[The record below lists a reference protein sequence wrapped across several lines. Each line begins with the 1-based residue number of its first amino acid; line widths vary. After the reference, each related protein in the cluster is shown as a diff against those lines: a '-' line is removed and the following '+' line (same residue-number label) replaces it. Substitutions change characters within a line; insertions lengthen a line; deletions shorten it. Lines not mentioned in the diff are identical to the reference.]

1 MQAASTASGDFCD
14 LDWYLRKN
22 AKGIINYQEWRRAG
36 RRISTSA
43 VELTVNRLIGRR
55 MCKSQKMCWTK
66 QAAHLLLR
74 VRPIYE
80 RLLSAPIQGIGP
92 FGASI

>member
-1 MQAASTASGDFCD
+1 MQAARMASGHLCD
-14 LDWYLRKN
+14 LELYLRKN

-55 MCKSQKMCWTK
+55 MSKSQKMC
-66 QAAHLLLR
+66 
-74 VRPIYE
+74 
-80 RLLSAPIQGIGP
+80 
-92 FGASI
+92 